1 MNRSAPSLVS
11 AFVGDLAA
19 LAGAALLVVD
29 GRAVLAGGPLTALAP
44 DLSLIAAGIVA
55 HALARSRWREGPTV
69 ALAALILGAGPA
81 VVLAHRWWLAAAAGA
96 GVAVLAPHLLVP
108 RRSRVWVVAGALLGV
123 AAAEAGRVLGLL
135 VPLVLLAT
143 GFLSLRLARC
153 FSGSSGRLAL
163 KHEQAIETER
173 RRAAGLEAQVARFR
187 RGESEPH
194 HSFARVAFSRRLGVI
209 GAIASAM
216 ARDLR
221 LAGAAG
227 EERLRLAASRCA
239 GHADHLARLASGGA
253 AREEETTLAL
263 LWPRLSEAFGGRV
276 RPSHRVEW
284 KVPADLPPVAGSS
297 SEWVQILC
305 ALAENALH
313 AMPDSGVLTIEAV
326 AADVPGRARV
336 IVADNGVGIPPDLLP
351 HVLEP
356 FRTSHAEGGAEGLGL
371 ALVASM
377 VEALGGGIIVDSAQG
392 RGTRVE
398 IEVPFYAAA
407 AAPAIAPIRF
417 EGTVLLADDSRE
429 MRSAL
434 RRLLESFG
442 LEVVEAD
449 SGTVALAHFAAAPSR
464 FRALLLDVVM
474 PGTPV
479 EEVVVR
485 AREMRPDVPVVLIS
499 GYNVEGHLEN
509 LVALGGVRFLSK
521 PLVREQLVSTLRDLF
536 TVGAR

>member
-1 MNRSAPSLVS
+1 M
-11 AFVGDLAA
+11 
-19 LAGAALLVVD
+19 
-29 GRAVLAGGPLTALAP
+29 
-44 DLSLIAAGIVA
+44 
-55 HALARSRWREGPTV
+55 
-69 ALAALILGAGPA
+69 
-81 VVLAHRWWLAAAAGA
+81 
-96 GVAVLAPHLLVP
+96 
-108 RRSRVWVVAGALLGV
+108 
-123 AAAEAGRVLGLL
+123 
-135 VPLVLLAT
+135 
-143 GFLSLRLARC
+143 
-153 FSGSSGRLAL
+153 
-163 KHEQAIETER
+163 
-173 RRAAGLEAQVARFR
+173 
-187 RGESEPH
+187 
-194 HSFARVAFSRRLGVI
+194 
-209 GAIASAM
+209 GAIASAI

-227 EERLRLAASRCA
+227 EERLRLVAFRCA

-263 LWPRLSEAFGGRV
+263 LWPRLSEAFGGSL
-276 RPSHRVEW
+276 RPSHHVEW

-326 AADVPGRARV
+326 AADGPGRARV

-356 FRTSHAEGGAEGLGL
+356 FSTSRAEGGAEGLGL

-377 VEALGGGIIVDSAQG
+377 VEALGGGITVDSAQG

-407 AAPAIAPIRF
+407 AAAAAAVAPIRF

-429 MRSAL
+429 MRFAL

-449 SGTVALAHFAAAPSR
+449 SGTVALAQFAAAPSR

-485 AREMRPDVPVVLIS
+485 AREMRPDLPVVLIS
-499 GYNVEGHLEN
+499 GFHVEGLLEN

>member
-1 MNRSAPSLVS
+1 MNRPAPSLVS

-19 LAGAALLVVD
+19 LAGAALLAVD
-29 GRAVLAGGPLTALAP
+29 GRAVLAGGPPTALVP
-44 DLSLIAAGIVA
+44 GLSLVAAGIAA

-69 ALAALILGAGPA
+69 ALAALVLGAGPA
-81 VVLAHRWWLAAAAGA
+81 VVLAHRWWLAVAAGA
-96 GVAVLAPHLLVP
+96 GVAVLAPHLLLP
-108 RRSRVWVVAGALLGV
+108 RRSRGWIVAGALLGV
-123 AAAEAGRVLGLL
+123 AAAEAGRGFGLL
-135 VPLVLLAT
+135 VPLVLLAA
-143 GFLSLRLARC
+143 GFLSLRLA
-153 FSGSSGRLAL
+153 
-163 KHEQAIETER
+163 
-173 RRAAGLEAQVARFR
+173 AGFEAQ
-187 RGESEPH
+187 SEPH
-194 HSFARVAFSRRLGVI
+194 HSFARVAFSRRLGAM
-209 GAIASAM
+209 GAIANAI

-227 EERLRLAASRCA
+227 EERLRLVASRCA

-284 KVPADLPPVAGSS
+284 KVAADLPPVAGSS

-326 AADVPGRARV
+326 AAEVPGRARV

-356 FRTSHAEGGAEGLGL
+356 FSTSRAEGGAEGLGL

-377 VEALGGGIIVDSAQG
+377 VEALGGGIVVDSAQG

-407 AAPAIAPIRF
+407 AAAAIAPIRF

-429 MRSAL
+429 MRYAL

-449 SGTVALAHFAAAPSR
+449 SGTVALAQFAAAPSR

-474 PGTPV
+474 PGMPV

-485 AREMRPDVPVVLIS
+485 AREIRPDAPVVLIS
-499 GYNVEGHLEN
+499 GFQVEGLLEN